1 MDMKLIDRLARS
13 VKLRPGNIVLRGDVV
28 SLGSASQ
35 VSEALR
41 ELQRC
46 RVLIRIGTGVYAKT
60 RVSSVTG
67 ALIPAGSLETLAAEV
82 LQKLGVEV
90 EPGTAAAAY
99 NSGMTTQ
106 MPGVLAVNTGSK
118 RIRRKIEVGGRRL
131 IYENNHG
138 EAVAAA

>member
-1 MDMKLIDRLARS
+1 MRLIERLIRS
-13 VKLRPGNIVLRGDVV
+13 VKQRPGNIVLRGDVV

-35 VSEALR
+35 ISEALR
-41 ELQRC
+41 ELQQR
-46 RVLIRIGTGVYAKT
+46 RVLVRIGTGVYAKT

-67 ALIPAGSLETLAAEV
+67 AVIPAGSLESLAAEA

-90 EPGTAAAAY
+90 ELGTAAAAY

-106 MPGVLAVNTGSK
+106 MPGGLAVNTGSK
-118 RIRRKIEVGGRRL
+118 RIRRRIEVGGRRL

-138 EAVAAA
+138 RAVAAA